1 MITMYDLTI
10 PPLLRGLKVAARYM
24 DLAQHEVDR
33 GNFSEAEILE
43 ARLAPDML
51 PLSGQVQRLSDNA
64 KNGAARLIGGSAPPM
79 ADDERSLAELKV
91 RMLKTIEYLESL
103 ERDDFSA
110 SEEREIELAFGSTRQ
125 QMIGLDY
132 LTKQLI
138 PNFYFHIA
146 TMHGLM
152 RALGFDV
159 GKRDYLSA

>member
-10 PPLLRGLKVAARYM
+10 PPLLRGLKVTARYV
-24 DLAQHEVDR
+24 DRAQDEVDR
-33 GNFSEAEILE
+33 GDISEAEILE

-51 PLSGQVQRLSDNA
+51 PLSAQVQRVSDNA
-64 KNGAARLIGGSAPPM
+64 KNGAARLIGGSAPAM
-79 ADDERSLAELKV
+79 ADNEKSLAELKV

-110 SEEREIELAFGSTRQ
+110 SEEREVKLVFGSTSA
-125 QMIGLDY
+125 QMMGIDY
-132 LTKQLI
+132 LTKQLL

-152 RALGFDV
+152 RLLGIEV
-159 GKRDYLSA
+159 GKRDYLRA

>member
-10 PPLLRGLKVAARYM
+10 PPLLRGLRVTARYV
-24 DLAQHEVDR
+24 DLAQGEVDR
-33 GNFSEAEILE
+33 GTISEAEILE

-51 PLSGQVQRLSDNA
+51 PLSAQVQRVSDNA
-64 KNGAARLIGGSAPPM
+64 KNGAARLTGGSAPSM
-79 ADDERSLAELKV
+79 ADDEKSLAELKV

-110 SEEREIELAFGSTRQ
+110 SEEREIELAFGSTKQ
-125 QMIGLDY
+125 QMVGLDY
-132 LTKQLI
+132 LTKQFI

-152 RALGFDV
+152 RLLGIEV
-159 GKRDYLSA
+159 GKRDYLRA

>member
-1 MITMYDLTI
+1 MITVYDLTI
-10 PPLLRGLKVAARYM
+10 PPLLRGLRVTARYV

-33 GNFSEAEILE
+33 GNISEAEILE

-51 PLSGQVQRLSDNA
+51 PLSAQVQRVSDSA

-79 ADDERSLAELKV
+79 ADDEKSLAELKV

-125 QMIGLDY
+125 EMTGFDY
-132 LTKQLI
+132 LTRQFI
-138 PNFYFHIA
+138 PNLYFHVV